1 MTKNQKIMNDIQDHK
16 DEQRRRWNALRAG
29 HGNRT
34 GTGIFPSSRRN
45 CKITVKQLLEL
56 KEYKK
61 LKWTNVS
68 IQQKLKLSEYIV
80 RLALDGHYD
89 HILPSD

>member
-1 MTKNQKIMNDIQDHK
+1 MNDIQDHK

-34 GTGIFPSSRRN
+34 GTGIFPGTRRN
-45 CKITVKQLLEL
+45 CKITVKQLLKL

-61 LKWTNVS
+61 QGWTNVD
-68 IQQKLKLSEYIV
+68 IQQKLDLSEYIV
-80 RLALDGHYD
+80 RLAVDHHYD
-89 HILPSD
+89 HILPVKE

>member
-1 MTKNQKIMNDIQDHK
+1 MNDIQDHK
-16 DEQRRRWNALRAG
+16 AEQRRRWNDLKAG

-45 CKITVKQLLEL
+45 CKITVKQLLKL

-89 HILPSD
+89 HILPSDR

>member
-1 MTKNQKIMNDIQDHK
+1 MNDIQDHK

-34 GTGIFPSSRRN
+34 GTGIFPSTRRN
-45 CKITVKQLLEL
+45 CKITVKQLLKL

-61 LKWTNVS
+61 QGWTNVD
-68 IQQKLKLSEYIV
+68 IQQKLDLSEYIV
-80 RLALDGHYD
+80 RLAVDHHYD
-89 HILPSD
+89 HILPVKE